1 MRIMIELQNVS
12 KKFGKKK
19 VLSNLNCQLEKGV
32 YGLLGPNG
40 TGKTT
45 LMRCITNLYQDW
57 SGDIR
62 IEGKSIRKRNSQT
75 IGYLPQN
82 FGMFHELSVEETL
95 QYMCN
100 LKRISKKYRKDE
112 IERCLQLVYLESEKR
127 TQIKKL
133 SGGMLRR
140 VGIAQSLL
148 GNPDILLFDEPTAGL
163 DPEERV
169 HFKEI
174 LLQLGK
180 RETVLIST
188 HIIEDVEATCSSIII
203 MKNGTIQTIGTCEE
217 IKEAAGKSKL
227 KPTLED
233 GYLAIIRS

>member
-1 MRIMIELQNVS
+1 
-12 KKFGKKK
+12 
-19 VLSNLNCQLEKGV
+19 
-32 YGLLGPNG
+32 
-40 TGKTT
+40 
-45 LMRCITNLYQDW
+45 
-57 SGDIR
+57 
-62 IEGKSIRKRNSQT
+62 
-75 IGYLPQN
+75 
-82 FGMFHELSVEETL
+82 MFHELSVEETL